1 MPGPVVTTPLGLQDV
16 AGHRAVAVVS
26 PNTRVRGQLGFVATV
41 ADQLLFAGPPSV
53 SGRWLVGNTRTFVGG
68 VATISASAAGI
79 TVSAA
84 PPSTVGPILIV
95 QPDGRI
101 RST

>member
-1 MPGPVVTTPLGLQDV
+1 MPGPAVTTPLGLQDV

-26 PNTRVRGQLGFVATV
+26 PNTRSRGQLGFLATA
-41 ADQLLFAGPPSV
+41 ADQLIVAGPPSV

-68 VATISASAAGI
+68 VPTISASSAGI
-79 TVSAA
+79 TLSAA
-84 PPSTVGPILIV
+84 PVSTVGPILIV

-101 RST
+101 RSA